1 MGEGSGKS
9 SENSIIKRENKD
21 LPRASKLQ
29 ELHACP
35 NSKLEFKSFLN
46 PCYIKVQLDP
56 FLSLVILNSLLFPT
70 ENCFSCFS
78 VNYYQLHC
86 ISKSCY
92 FILHF
97 VFFISTESL
106 KYWDLTIHNFGG
118 HSLNRWG
125 SE

>member
-9 SENSIIKRENKD
+9 SENSIIKREKKD
-21 LPRASKLQ
+21 LPRASKIQ
-29 ELHACP
+29 EQHTCP
-35 NSKLEFKSFLN
+35 KSKLEFKPVILKYSWTPNL
-46 PCYIKVQLDP
+46 CLA
-56 FLSLVILNSLLFPT
+56 ILNSLLFPT
-70 ENCFSCFS
+70 ENYFSCFS
-78 VNYYQLHC
+78 VSYYQLHC

-92 FILHF
+92 LKLNF

-125 SE
+125 SELK